1 MGTRFRTGLIH
12 LRRGDDDCSVRRRV
26 AREAEPTPSPQ
37 PPDRHTLLLRQQRLF
52 GNAHVARLIQR
63 TRTHSGETIAPV
75 TIARSPI
82 PASPAELTGKAK
94 TAETDPRVTL
104 ALAGVPLK
112 KAPPGGMQFIA
123 DQSGPI
129 GLGGKPAGYTAIKS
143 AAAFAAPSFVTKMS
157 AEKDGYKRRYF
168 VEVQPTS
175 ATDVTHAS
183 YYPAPGTHDNAV
195 SEQKDGT
202 YRYYWT
208 ISEKISEL
216 IRAGEQEH
224 LNDAQRAFDLTY
236 GLIAREINAMT
247 KERFGPA
254 DTPQA
259 AEKMAEAELA
269 RRLPAALG
277 TDPANWFNVL
287 EAMLDMTLKRDR
299 GHLHDVIPGKPVER
313 GKTFYFPLKE
323 TDQTSIDQVGSDQIV
338 DYPSAGRGSAGTA
351 SEQHTHP
358 SG

>member
-1 MGTRFRTGLIH
+1 
-12 LRRGDDDCSVRRRV
+12 
-26 AREAEPTPSPQ
+26 
-37 PPDRHTLLLRQQRLF
+37 
-52 GNAHVARLIQR
+52 
-63 TRTHSGETIAPV
+63 
-75 TIARSPI
+75 
-82 PASPAELTGKAK
+82 
-94 TAETDPRVTL
+94 
-104 ALAGVPLK
+104 
-112 KAPPGGMQFIA
+112 MQFIA
-123 DQSGPI
+123 NQSGPI

-143 AAAFAAPSFVTKMS
+143 AAAFTAPSFVTKMS

-175 ATDVTHAS
+175 ATDITHAS
-183 YYPAPGTHDNAV
+183 YYPAPGTHDYAV

-236 GLIAREINAMT
+236 GLIAKVINAMV

-254 DTPQA
+254 ETPQA
-259 AEKMAEAELA
+259 AEQMAEAELA

-277 TDPANWFNVL
+277 TDPTNWFNVL

-299 GHLHDVIPGKPVER
+299 QHLHDVIPGKSVER
-313 GKTFYFPLKE
+313 GKTHYIPLKE
-323 TDQTSIDQVGSDQIV
+323 TEQTSIDQIGSDLIV
-338 DYPSAGRGSAGTA
+338 NYPSTGGGGNKAGGT
-351 SEQHTHP
+351 
-358 SG
+358 